1 MKHSENVLYTTIR
14 TIEENKYTAL
24 TVLLSIIILSF
35 VIAFLK
41 PVKYSAQVKFN
52 VVSKQSSSTAKGLAS
67 SLSIPGLSF
76 GQSDDVMVNLAIM
89 ESAYL
94 TKEFIEKKRLLPVL
108 YSDKWDKET
117 GSWILKKDEK
127 APSLWKANQFFKA
140 KIRTIGVDKA
150 SKVVTM
156 TILWTDA
163 KVAATWANEFVSFAD
178 RHIAETMRKETI
190 ERISFIRGQLAAN
203 EQSEVKQTL
212 VYLLQEELKKLV
224 MLAPSQSYVFKVID
238 PAVAP
243 ELKSEPLRGLII
255 IVGSFLGML
264 LAIFAVLLKK
274 SIAVYLEQRK
284 SDLDAKTQ
292 SA

>member
-35 VIAFLK
+35 VVAFLK

-52 VVSKQSSSTAKGLAS
+52 VVSQQSGSTAKGLAS

-89 ESAYL
+89 ESDHLA
-94 TKEFIEKKRLLPVL
+94 KEFIDKKQLLPVL

-117 GSWILKKDEK
+117 GSWILNKGEK
-127 APSLWKANQFFKA
+127 APSLWKANQLFKT
-140 KIRTIGVDKA
+140 KIRTIGVDKV

-156 TILWTDA
+156 AILWNDA
-163 KVAATWANEFVSFAD
+163 EAAAIWANEFVSFAD

-190 ERISFIRGQLAAN
+190 ERISFIRAQMATN

-212 VYLLQEELKKLV
+212 VYLLQKELEKLV
-224 MLAPSQSYVFKVID
+224 MLAPNQSYVFKVID
-238 PAVAP
+238 PAVTP

-255 IVGSFLGML
+255 IVGSFLGILM
-264 LAIFAVLLKK
+264 AIFAVLLKK

-284 SDLDAKTQ
+284 SDIDGKIQ
-292 SA
+292 NG